1 MAAHRNSPRVCPH
14 GVLSGGYP
22 RALRH
27 PGWPLDS
34 LAVRMDTGTYFM
46 EDHAAVQTDDATL
59 SDLALP
65 YRPWLEASMQALADL
80 QRNEG
85 EKET

>member
-1 MAAHRNSPRVCPH
+1 M
-14 GVLSGGYP
+14 
-22 RALRH
+22 
-27 PGWPLDS
+27 
-34 LAVRMDTGTYFM
+34 
-46 EDHAAVQTDDATL
+46 QTDDATL